1 MVKYHAKDGDVI
13 IGGQTAYFCPLISNV
28 VPRSR
33 APTLI
38 WTHSPGSEVLFSS
51 RSCSSAAIFWRLF
64 ASDSICLMDIRS
76 NVNNCGADDLVARSK
91 SSAERAKKSHSS
103 CLVHMALTLMI
114 SKNVNRIFGTVRRFF
129 DSRHA
134 VNYGPTVL
142 SVIGLGVGG
151 YLLQYEICFSHN
163 LA

>member
-1 MVKYHAKDGDVI
+1 MAPTTLLLGPSLV
-13 IGGQTAYFCPLISNV
+13 QS
-28 VPRSR
+28 VPRSH
-33 APTLI
+33 TL
-38 WTHSPGSEVLFSS
+38 WKRLAEDDV
-51 RSCSSAAIFWRLF
+51 AIPDIISNHFHLRIEIFTQFWSLQEY
-64 ASDSICLMDIRS
+64 ITGLLMVFTPFLQDYLLLSVGKAVMHIP
-76 NVNNCGADDLVARSK
+76 
-91 SSAERAKKSHSS
+91 S